1 MLNDQCF
8 IDEIYRHLLNRSR
21 SWTLRLFLITCYYDT
36 VINCAISYIC
46 VSTINQRIPSKGFT
60 QVKDVNSFQLAG
72 SSANRHFFSS
82 QYLPYFKGW
91 KLGKYFFIPNP
102 TPRQLE
108 FTFCFAKACAFSFGN
123 NITPSW
129 LEFRYEIFT
138 FGKPKR
144 TDSDM
149 NCILITVTCIV
160 SQRTEGK
167 ERGNLQ
173 FTPYKQEKKT
183 LSEKLREMNRLCL
196 KTVLSKYSWRQDQ
209 SCLELCL
216 SQTPS
221 LHQ

>member
-1 MLNDQCF
+1 M
-8 IDEIYRHLLNRSR
+8 
-21 SWTLRLFLITCYYDT
+21 
-36 VINCAISYIC
+36 
-46 VSTINQRIPSKGFT
+46 
-60 QVKDVNSFQLAG
+60 NSFQLAA

-91 KLGKYFFIPNP
+91 KLGKYSFIPNP

-108 FTFCFAKACAFSFGN
+108 FTFCFAKARTFSFRN

-138 FGKPKR
+138 FEKPKR

-149 NCILITVTCIV
+149 NCILITVTCIR

-173 FTPYKQEKKT
+173 FTLYKQKKKKKV
-183 LSEKLREMNRLCL
+183 SEKLREINRLCL
-196 KTVLSKYSWRQDQ
+196 KTVLSKYSWRQAW
-209 SCLELCL
+209 SCLELCE
-216 SQTPS
+216 SNSKSPS
-221 LHQ
+221 VETTVNWERIKSWRAWSDYLILLPSNKG